1 MDKKAL
7 IPEKGFFLVIDK
19 PLGLTSFQVVK
30 KVRYLIK
37 QKTGIKKAKVG
48 HAGTLDPLATGI
60 LILCIGKMT
69 KQIDS
74 FQASTKVYSGII
86 EIGATTPSF
95 DLETEIDKTFDISI
109 ITEEEIYRV
118 AKSLEGEQSQ
128 KAPDFSAK
136 KINGVRAY
144 EMARK
149 GIDPKIKKHI
159 ITVEKFEIKNIS
171 LPEIHFEITCSKGTY
186 IRSLASDFGE
196 RLNNG
201 GYLKKLVREKS
212 GEYSLENAID
222 FENINEVLDDYL
234 ISE

>member
-1 MDKKAL
+1 LIQKAK
-7 IPEKGFFLVIDK
+7 IPEQGFYLIIDK

-30 KVRYLIK
+30 KIRYLIK

-48 HAGTLDPLATGI
+48 HAGTLDPLASGI

-69 KQIDS
+69 KQIDT
-74 FQASTKVYSGII
+74 FQASTKVYSGIF
-86 EIGATTPSF
+86 ELGATTPSF
-95 DLETEIDKTFDISI
+95 DLETEINQTFDISN
-109 ITEEEIYRV
+109 ITEKEIYAV
-118 AKSLEGEQSQ
+118 ARSLEGEQNQ

-149 GIDPKIKKHI
+149 GIDPQIKKHI
-159 ITVEKFEIKNIS
+159 ITVEKFEITKIN

-186 IRSLASDFGE
+186 IRSLANDFGL

-201 GYLKKLVREKS
+201 AYLKKLVREKS
-212 GEYSLENAID
+212 GEFELKDALN
-222 FENINEVLDDYL
+222 FENINETLDQYL
-234 ISE
+234 ITE